1 MGGSNITDRAAWMSK
16 ESSSGERQPLDELIN
31 DGCLECTAV
40 VDFLSQVFAL
50 SKQVPVPEE
59 LVQAAIRVFPAA
71 PPPMKPSSAPE
82 LPVLAARLT
91 YSSLQSPEP
100 EGGPECAPGDVHL
113 KYETGNHVVDMR
125 LEREVDSPEVILVG
139 HIASRSTSKAPP
151 SRVPVRVGTGARTL
165 SRGVTDTN
173 GEFSLVYTP
182 REDLRLSIP
191 IAAEGVTVEISLDDI
206 PGCVR

>member
-1 MGGSNITDRAAWMSK
+1 MSNSEIMDRADCMGDGR
-16 ESSSGERQPLDELIN
+16 SSGEPQRIEQHTN

-40 VDFLSQVFAL
+40 VDFLSEVFAL
-50 SKQVPVPEE
+50 SKHVPVPED

-71 PPPMKPSSAPE
+71 PPPVKPSSAPE

-91 YSSLQSPEP
+91 YSSLNGPEP
-100 EGGPECAPGDVHL
+100 EDSPISDSGDVRL

-125 LEREVDSPEVILVG
+125 LEREVDSPDVILVG
-139 HIASRSTSKAPP
+139 HIASRSTPKAPA
-151 SRVPVRVGTGARTL
+151 SRVPVRVGTTAKTV
-165 SRGVTDTN
+165 SRAVTDKN

-182 REDLRLSIP
+182 RQDLRLSIP

-206 PGCVR
+206 PGNRS